1 MSAEELKAN
10 FSDNPNAADFRP
22 QDLQLALV
30 PFVDMLN
37 HQGGCVLA
45 VKPALLYELLFSE
58 SHPFVKS

>member
-1 MSAEELKAN
+1 MSEAELRAN

-37 HQGGCVLA
+37 HQGGPSPLNF
-45 VKPALLYELLFSE
+45 E
-58 SHPFVKS
+58 FVKRPRNARGASKVGR